1 MSEPA
6 QGESTNAAIQ
16 ALESITELSLTQAA
30 ATVNVIASLIEVDLL
45 ESSTDG
51 GNPDGNSDGN
61 NDGINNGN
69 NDANSDDNNED
80 YESQVEAA
88 NAVSCFIYCVAI
100 ISHCLEN

>member
-61 NDGINNGN
+61 NDGNTNGN
-69 NDANSDDNNED
+69 NDANSDDSDD

-88 NAVSCFIYCVAI
+88 NAVSCFLYCVAI